1 MTDVVKTSSASGAGR
16 PRAGAAGRE
25 TAADAEQ
32 EVRRVLAFRLGTTT
46 RSELDE
52 AVASLRGRVGTLAS
66 SPPAGARWVKGAD
79 RGFLLE
85 VTHLLDNPPA
95 PDALSHEIYSHVRAL
110 ARVLRR
116 LTALDRTG
124 GATGPAGSDRPPL
137 PVRPVPG
144 RGAGR

>member
-1 MTDVVKTSSASGAGR
+1 MTDVVKTSSASGAGS
-16 PRAGAAGRE
+16 PRAMAAGGK
-25 TAADAEQ
+25 ADAEQ

-46 RSELDE
+46 RAELDS
-52 AVASLRGRVGTLAS
+52 AVVSLRGRVSALVGHPA
-66 SPPAGARWVKGAD
+66 AGAEGMSGAD

-95 PDALSHEIYSHVRAL
+95 REALSHEVYSHVRAL
-110 ARVLRR
+110 ARVLRK
-116 LTALDRTG
+116 LAALNRVG
-124 GATGPAGSDRPPL
+124 GAGPAGSARPPL

>member
-1 MTDVVKTSSASGAGR
+1 MTDVTKTSSAPGAGR
-16 PRAGAAGRE
+16 PSAAAGGK
-25 TAADAEQ
+25 ADAEQ

-46 RSELDE
+46 RAELDD
-52 AVASLRGRVGTLAS
+52 AVGSLRGQVGALAGR
-66 SPPAGARWVKGAD
+66 PPAGAAGMSGAD

-95 PDALSHEIYSHVRAL
+95 PEALSHEVYSHVRAL
-110 ARVLRR
+110 ARVLRKLAAMNR
-116 LTALDRTG
+116 AR
-124 GATGPAGSDRPPL
+124 GAGPADSARPPL

>member
-1 MTDVVKTSSASGAGR
+1 M
-16 PRAGAAGRE
+16 
-25 TAADAEQ
+25 EQ

-46 RSELDE
+46 RAELDS
-52 AVASLRGRVGTLAS
+52 AVVSLRGRVSALVGHPT
-66 SPPAGARWVKGAD
+66 AGAEGMSGAD

-95 PDALSHEIYSHVRAL
+95 PEALSHEVYSHVRAL
-110 ARVLRR
+110 ARVLRKLAAMNR
-116 LTALDRTG
+116 GG
-124 GATGPAGSDRPPL
+124 GAGPSGSPRPPL

>member
-16 PRAGAAGRE
+16 PSAVAAVGE
-25 TAADAEQ
+25 TDAEQ
-32 EVRRVLAFRLGTTT
+32 EVRCAFAFRLGTTT
-46 RSELDE
+46 RAELDS
-52 AVASLRGRVGTLAS
+52 AVISLRGRVGALVGH
-66 SPPAGARWVKGAD
+66 PPAGAEETSGAD

-95 PDALSHEIYSHVRAL
+95 PEALSHEVYSHVRAL
-110 ARVLRR
+110 ARVLRKLAAMNR
-116 LTALDRTG
+116 GG
-124 GATGPAGSDRPPL
+124 GAGPSGSPRPPL